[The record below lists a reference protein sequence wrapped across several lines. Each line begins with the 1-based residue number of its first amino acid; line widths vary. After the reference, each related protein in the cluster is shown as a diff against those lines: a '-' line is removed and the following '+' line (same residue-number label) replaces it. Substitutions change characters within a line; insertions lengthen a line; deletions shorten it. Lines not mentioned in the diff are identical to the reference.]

1 VDTSCIRQAR
11 FDDFE
16 AFAASLPG
24 ASLAA
29 TPLRPGPFSSAV
41 VELRLGEV
49 VLQVGRTTA
58 VTGLG
63 GVAPDSAW
71 ILLPLG
77 AAGAF
82 RLEGQAVGPGEVGIY
97 GPGAEHEGA
106 VPHDS
111 TRWALVTLP
120 ATAAEAL
127 LEPPR
132 HSPLRRRGG
141 HAVLRANPRAW
152 ARAASLVRTA
162 AQVAADEPA
171 VFGVAEARRGLR
183 DELLEA
189 MRELLDGPHGGARPR
204 ALPATPA
211 RRRTV
216 RAVEDLL
223 RADPC
228 RAMSTEEV
236 CIALGVPPSRL
247 QAAIEASFAVSPDH
261 YLRLRRL
268 TLARAALR
276 SAEARWASVEQV
288 AAAHGFWDAAVFR
301 REYRDAFGEA
311 PSLAFRRGA
320 E

>member
-1 VDTSCIRQAR
+1 
-11 FDDFE
+11 
-16 AFAASLPG
+16 
-24 ASLAA
+24 
-29 TPLRPGPFSSAV
+29 
-41 VELRLGEV
+41 V
-49 VLQVGRTTA
+49 VLQVGRTTP

-63 GVAPDSAW
+63 GVAPDAAW

-77 AAGAF
+77 AAGTF
-82 RLEGQAVGPGEVGIY
+82 RLEGRAVGRGDVGIY
-97 GPGAEHEGA
+97 GPDAEHEGA

-132 HSPLRRRGG
+132 HSPLRRGG
-141 HAVLRANPRAW
+141 HAVLRADPKAW
-152 ARAASLVRTA
+152 AQAASLARRA
-162 AQVAADEPA
+162 AQVAAEEPG

-189 MRELLDGPHGGARPR
+189 VRELLDGSPGGERPR

-211 RRRTV
+211 RRRIV

-223 RADPC
+223 RADPG
-228 RAMSTEEV
+228 RAVSMAEICTT
-236 CIALGVPPSRL
+236 LGVPPSRL
-247 QAAIEASFAVSPDH
+247 RAAIEAGFAVSPDH

-276 SAEARWASVEQV
+276 STNAHWASVEQV
-288 AAAHGFWDAAVFR
+288 AAAHGFWDAEVFR
-301 REYRDAFGEA
+301 REYHAVFGEA
-311 PSLAFRRGA
+311 PSLVVRRGA